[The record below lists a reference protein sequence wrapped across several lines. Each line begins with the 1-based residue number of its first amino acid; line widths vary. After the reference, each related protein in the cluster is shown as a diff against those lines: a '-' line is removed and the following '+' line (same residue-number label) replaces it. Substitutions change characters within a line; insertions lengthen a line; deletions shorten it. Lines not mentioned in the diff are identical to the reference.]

1 MSTPT
6 RKPFLSD
13 EEIRPRLS
21 CGALHFAKGD
31 TRRPVK
37 AMTAEQIR
45 DKYEAHLA
53 KREALIQLLGEA
65 LLTAEQY
72 MTSTKPAVGPG
83 CVCHCPVIDGH
94 TGACKV
100 IDAIKAYWEA
110 GFTPTPTDH
119 E

>member
-37 AMTAEQIR
+37 AMTAEQVR

-53 KREALIQLLGEA
+53 KREALIQLLVDAGNETNA
-65 LLTAEQY
+65 LFTNCRKRVERDGSLNHGPTCRSSVPAER
-72 MTSTKPAVGPG
+72 
-83 CVCHCPVIDGH
+83 
-94 TGACKV
+94 
-100 IDAIKAYWEA
+100 
-110 GFTPTPTDH
+110 TDPKQ
-119 E
+119 